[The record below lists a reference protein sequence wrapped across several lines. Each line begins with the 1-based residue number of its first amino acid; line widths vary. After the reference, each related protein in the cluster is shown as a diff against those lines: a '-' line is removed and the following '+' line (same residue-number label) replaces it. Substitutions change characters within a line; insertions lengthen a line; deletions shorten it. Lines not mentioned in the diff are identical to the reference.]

1 MTQASNMF
9 GKKATEAP
17 AQSEADIFSQLKSQ
31 PAAAPTQ
38 KRQNPFAQTGA
49 MPKKQSKL
57 FS

>member
-1 MTQASNMF
+1 MF